1 MGAKVTP
8 RKAKRTE
15 RKHPLIEKLIQDKSL
30 QVEVE
35 NLTIA
40 LGLAR
45 ECAKDDAAALS
56 RVQKERDDA
65 FKRANDYCVE
75 RNAADV
81 TLSQAQKERDEQRAR
96 LTQCV
101 KYWYD
106 EAKLIRADRDELSLF
121 MSDCQLVLATG
132 ADMLCGTKYIQAA
145 GLQEAFKRYADRTAL
160 PKTEGAK

>member
-1 MGAKVTP
+1 MTP

-30 QVEVE
+30 QKAYDDLHIES
-35 NLTIA
+35 
-40 LGLAR
+40 AR
-45 ECAKDDAAALS
+45 KIQAAES
-56 RVQKERDDA
+56 D
-65 FKRANDYCVE
+65 
-75 RNAADV
+75 
-81 TLSQAQKERDEQRAR
+81 LSQSQKERDEQRAR

-160 PKTEGAK
+160 PKPEGAK